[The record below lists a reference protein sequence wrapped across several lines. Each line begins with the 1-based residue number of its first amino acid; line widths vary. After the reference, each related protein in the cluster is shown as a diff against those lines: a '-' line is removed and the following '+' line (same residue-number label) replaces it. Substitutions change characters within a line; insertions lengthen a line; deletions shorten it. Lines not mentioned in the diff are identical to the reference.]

1 MKFQDVCGQ
10 EALINHM
17 QSAIRLGK
25 ISHAYIISGEKG
37 FDKLSLAEPFAQA
50 MLCSNLNKEPCGECI
65 SCKKAIHH
73 NHPDIIYISHEKPN
87 LISAKEIRE
96 QIVNTVDIIPYE
108 SKRKIYI
115 IEDGE
120 LINEQGQNILLKTIE
135 DPPSYATIIIL
146 TTNKDMFLPTVLS
159 RCVCLDMQPVSN
171 ETIKTYLMKKGIV
184 DYQADMAIDFAE
196 GNPGK
201 ALMIAD
207 DVEFKERR
215 RLVINILREYKK
227 YDPNDIAKLA
237 ERMEKD
243 SENIDSYID
252 LLLLFMRDA
261 LILNTTGDESR
272 VHFREEMGSVRDMSR
287 LPISRIND
295 LVNIICEAKNRI
307 NTGVTISFAIEIM
320 LHKMK
325 EI

>member
-1 MKFQDVCGQ
+1 MKFQEVCGQ
-10 EALINHM
+10 KALINHM

-37 FDKLSLAEPFAQA
+37 FDKLSLAEAFAQA
-50 MLCSNLNKEPCGECI
+50 MLCSNLNVEPCGECT
-65 SCKKAIHH
+65 SCRKAIHH

-115 IEDGE
+115 VEDGE

-135 DPPSYATIIIL
+135 DPPSYATLIIL
-146 TTNKDMFLPTVLS
+146 TTNRDMFLPTVIS
-159 RCVCLDMQPVSN
+159 RCVCLDMQPVNN
-171 ETIKTYLMKKGIV
+171 ETIKSYLMKEGIV

-215 RLVINILREYKK
+215 RLIIGIFREYKN
-227 YDPNDIAKLA
+227 YDPNDIANLA
-237 ERMEKD
+237 ERLEKD
-243 SENIDSYID
+243 SENIDSYMD
-252 LLLLFMRDA
+252 LLLLFLRDA
-261 LILNTTGDESR
+261 LVLNTTGDETR
-272 VHFREEMGSVRDMSR
+272 VHFREEMGAVRELSKQS
-287 LPISRIND
+287 LSRINE
-295 LVNIICEAKNRI
+295 LVNIVYEAKNRI

>member
-10 EALINHM
+10 KSLINHM
-17 QSAIRLGK
+17 RNAVRLGK

-37 FDKLSLAEPFAQA
+37 YDKLTLAEAFAQA
-50 MLCSNLNKEPCGECI
+50 LLCNGSDKPCGECI

-96 QIVNTVDIIPYE
+96 QVVDTVDIIPYE

-135 DPPSYATIIIL
+135 DPPDYATIIIL
-146 TTNKDMFLPTVLS
+146 TTNKDLFLPTVIS
-159 RCVCLDMQPVSN
+159 RCVCLDMRPVDN
-171 ETIKTYLMKKGIV
+171 DIIKTYLMDKGIV
-184 DYQADMAIDFAE
+184 DYQADMAIQFAE

-201 ALMIAD
+201 ALMIAG

-215 RLVINILREYKK
+215 RLIINIIRNYKN
-227 YDPNDIAKLA
+227 YDPNEISKLA
-237 ERMEKD
+237 ERIEKD
-243 SENIDSYID
+243 SENIDSYLD
-252 LLLLFMRDA
+252 LLLLFLRDV
-261 LILNTTGDESR
+261 LILNTTNDEGR
-272 VHFREEMGSVRDMSR
+272 VHFREEMATVRDMAR
-287 LPISRIND
+287 LQLSDINK
-295 LVNIICEAKNRI
+295 LINIVCEAKDKI
-307 NTGVTISFAIEIM
+307 NAGVTIGFAIEIM
-320 LHKMK
+320 LHKIK

>member
-1 MKFQDVCGQ
+1 MKFHDVCGQ

-17 QSAIRLGK
+17 QNAIRLGK

-37 FDKLSLAEPFAQA
+37 FDKLSLAEAFAQA
-50 MLCSNLNKEPCGECI
+50 MLCSNLNNEPCGECT
-65 SCKKAIHH
+65 SCRKAIHH

-96 QIVNTVDIIPYE
+96 QIVGTVDIIPYE
-108 SKRKIYI
+108 SKRKVYI
-115 IEDGE
+115 VEDGE

-135 DPPSYATIIIL
+135 DPPGYATLIIL
-146 TTNKDMFLPTVLS
+146 TTNRDMFLPTVIS

-171 ETIKTYLMKKGIV
+171 ETIKAYLMRKGIV

-207 DVEFKERR
+207 DIEFKERR
-215 RLVINILREYKK
+215 RLVISIFREYKN

-237 ERMEKD
+237 ERLEKD
-243 SENIDSYID
+243 KDNIDSFMD

-261 LILNTTGDESR
+261 LIINTTGDETR
-272 VHFREEMGSVRDMSR
+272 VHYREELSNLRELSKES
-287 LPISRIND
+287 ISRINE
-295 LVNIICEAKNRI
+295 LINIVYEAKNRI

>member
-10 EALINHM
+10 KSLINHM
-17 QSAIRLGK
+17 RNAVRLGK
-25 ISHAYIISGEKG
+25 ISHAYIISGERG
-37 FDKLSLAEPFAQA
+37 YDKLTLAEAFAQA
-50 MLCSNLNKEPCGECI
+50 LLCNGSDKPCGECI

-96 QIVNTVDIIPYE
+96 QVVDTVDIIPYE

-135 DPPSYATIIIL
+135 DPPDYATIIIL
-146 TTNKDMFLPTVLS
+146 TTNKDLFLPTVIS
-159 RCVCLDMQPVSN
+159 RCVCLDMRPVDN
-171 ETIKTYLMKKGIV
+171 DTIKTYLMDKGIV
-184 DYQADMAIDFAE
+184 DYQADMAIQFAE

-201 ALMIAD
+201 ALMIAG

-215 RLVINILREYKK
+215 RLIINIIRNYKN
-227 YDPNDIAKLA
+227 YDPNEISKLA
-237 ERMEKD
+237 ERIEKD
-243 SENIDSYID
+243 SENIDSYLD
-252 LLLLFMRDA
+252 LLLLFLRDV
-261 LILNTTGDESR
+261 LILNTTNDEGR
-272 VHFREEMGSVRDMSR
+272 VHFREEMATVRDMAR
-287 LPISRIND
+287 LQLSDINK
-295 LVNIICEAKNRI
+295 LINIVCEAKDKI
-307 NTGVTISFAIEIM
+307 NAGVTIGFAIEIM
-320 LHKMK
+320 LHKIK